1 MINAQ
6 GSALH
11 LLLIAE
17 APADTDVLHQ
27 FIASW
32 PEHSRC

>member
-17 APADTDVLHQ
+17 APADADMLHQ
-27 FIASW
+27 FIVSC
-32 PEHSRC
+32 PEHGRC